1 MDVPHTLQVSSR
13 AKIENINSFCKS
25 FGYDTNDI
33 IQNIIANISEL
44 TDEDIVLIDALW
56 NSRDGFQK
64 KSGKRSIIEAIRVL
78 GCVSSANTI
87 YSRAGLTTKVMF
99 LVVCFLKIMFRIVDL
114 KELLDPKCTLRCF
127 TVHEFS
133 GGLAEKIATIDI
145 LIDEVEIKEN
155 VNEHSLHNLI
165 SNFDILIGVDQIGN
179 LKSCITSMIP
189 KGEDMQTCLHLLTL
203 FVRLS
208 TIRHA
213 LLFRLKTCLEANNY
227 SSSTSGISKTLID
240 KERADSEKILRF
252 FSLPSLENVYILA
265 VFDPAEHTELK
276 TYLEELRLPLQNLQK
291 VLDGKTFLI
300 QPFKNPSILL
310 GRDFPSF
317 GAARAMKSSTD
328 VDSVRIQFELEAV
341 KESFNLFYI
350 KSPDLKECLYMTSKL
365 YCDYDKKYKGQ
376 TGAQWRIIQVKDANG
391 REGDPSLFVLC
402 TRKQPRNFL
411 YIENAWLIDF
421 ARGLG
426 DSSNPPGRECLF
438 QVSMLILLLI
448 IEKNYITS
456 RQFTIKNQLIYK

>member
-1 MDVPHTLQVSSR
+1 MDMPHTLRVSSR
-13 AKIENINSFCKS
+13 EKIENIHSFCKS
-25 FGYDTNDI
+25 FDYDTNDI

-44 TDEDIVLIDALW
+44 TDENILLIDALW
-56 NSRDGFQK
+56 NSRDGFQNR
-64 KSGKRSIIEAIRVL
+64 SGKCSIIEAIRVL
-78 GCVSSANTI
+78 GCVSSANII

-99 LVVCFLKIMFRIVDL
+99 LVVYFFKIMFRIVDL
-114 KELLDPKCTLRCF
+114 KELLDPKCTLRYL

-133 GGLAEKIATIDI
+133 GLAEKIATSEIFIDG
-145 LIDEVEIKEN
+145 VEIKEN
-155 VNEHSLHNLI
+155 VDEPSLHSLI
-165 SNFDILIGVDQIGN
+165 SNFDIHIGVDQIGN
-179 LKSCITSMIP
+179 LKSRITSIMCE
-189 KGEDMQTCLHLLTL
+189 GGDMQTCLHLLTL

-213 LLFRLKTCLEANNY
+213 LLFRFKTCLEANNY
-227 SSSTSGISKTLID
+227 SPSTSGISKTLID
-240 KERADSEKILRF
+240 KERADSEKFLRF
-252 FSLPSLENVYILA
+252 FSLPSLENVYVLA

-328 VDSVRIQFELEAV
+328 VDNVRIQFEFEAV

-350 KSPDLKECLYMTSKL
+350 KSPDLKECLYMTSTL
-365 YCDYDKKYKGQ
+365 YCDYDKSYKGQ

-438 QVSMLILLLI
+438 QLIPPGNPSI
-448 IEKNYITS
+448 SIPFPS
-456 RQFTIKNQLIYK
+456 PGH